1 MRLTLHHNYLCMS
14 LNKASL
20 FVKDQ
25 LFGEEIKHRTSRQ
38 STFVER
44 IKEKNLYISE
54 SEDESSKMKEI

>member
-1 MRLTLHHNYLCMS
+1 MS

-44 IKEKNLYISE
+44 INEKNLYISE